1 MTRRD
6 TMKTAIVI
14 LGAILVLSALSMAQA
29 PTLNALPNTIFVG
42 ADGKFETAPDTA
54 LIQFNISAQ
63 ADSAKDA
70 YDQASKQ
77 AEATRQ
83 VLRANGI
90 DPKSAEIGFF
100 SVTPQYDWKNPKHK
114 VIGYQVTTSV
124 SLKLKDFSKIAPIT
138 QQLADASVG
147 ESQSLSYTLDSTEEA
162 KSKAVADAYR
172 RARASAQ
179 SLANASGRT
188 LGELS
193 YASVDTF
200 ENIHMPAPMHR
211 MAATMAV
218 QGPTPTEEF
227 SPQNVTITAHV
238 NAMFELK

>member
-1 MTRRD
+1 
-6 TMKTAIVI
+6 MKTLIVQI
-14 LGAILVLSALSMAQA
+14 CALLALSALSAAQS
-29 PTLNALPNTIFVG
+29 PALSAIPNTVFVG

-63 ADSAKDA
+63 ANTAKDA
-70 YDQASKQ
+70 YDQAAKQ

-100 SVTPQYDWKNPKHK
+100 SVNPQYDWKNPQHK

-124 SLKLKDFSKIAPIT
+124 SLKLKDFSKIGPVT
-138 QQLADASVG
+138 QQLADASLG
-147 ESQSLSYTLDSTEEA
+147 GSQSLSYTLDSTDEA

-179 SLANASGRT
+179 SLATASGRT

-193 YASVDTF
+193 YASVDTS
-200 ENIHMPAPMHR
+200 ENIRVMAPIARRAMAPMAI
-211 MAATMAV
+211 AA
-218 QGPTPTEEF
+218 QGPAPTEEF
-227 SPQNVTITAHV
+227 SPQNVTVTAHV
-238 NAMFELK
+238 NAMFILK

>member
-1 MTRRD
+1 
-6 TMKTAIVI
+6 MKTLIVQI
-14 LGAILVLSALSMAQA
+14 CALLALSALSAAQS
-29 PTLNALPNTIFVG
+29 PALSAIPNTVFVG

-63 ADSAKDA
+63 ANTAKDA
-70 YDQASKQ
+70 YDQAAKQ

-100 SVTPQYDWKNPKHK
+100 SVNPQYDWKNPQHK

-124 SLKLKDFSKIAPIT
+124 SLKLKDFSKIGPVT
-138 QQLADASVG
+138 QQLADASLG
-147 ESQSLSYTLDSTEEA
+147 GSQSLSYTLDSTDEA

-179 SLANASGRT
+179 SLATASGRT

-193 YASVDTF
+193 YASVDTS
-200 ENIHMPAPMHR
+200 ENIRVMAPIARRAMAPMAI
-211 MAATMAV
+211 AA
-218 QGPTPTEEF
+218 QGPAPTEEF
-227 SPQNVTITAHV
+227 SPQNVTVTAHV
-238 NAMFELK
+238 NAMFVLK

>member
-1 MTRRD
+1 
-6 TMKTAIVI
+6 MKTLIAAVC
-14 LGAILVLSALSMAQA
+14 AVLVLSALLSAQS

-63 ADSAKDA
+63 ANTAKDA
-70 YDQASKQ
+70 YDQAAKQ

-100 SVTPQYDWKNPKHK
+100 SVNPQYDWKNATHK
-114 VIGYQVTTSV
+114 IIGYQVTTSV
-124 SLKLKDFSKIAPIT
+124 SLKLKDFTKIGPIT
-138 QQLADASVG
+138 QQLADANVSG
-147 ESQSLSYTLDSTEEA
+147 SQSLSYTLDSTEEA

-179 SLANASGRT
+179 SLANASGRV

-193 YASVDTF
+193 YASVDVS
-200 ENIHMPAPMHR
+200 ENIRVLAPMAR
-211 MAATMAV
+211 RATPMAMAA
-218 QGPTPTEEF
+218 PTPAPTEEF
-227 SPQNVTITAHV
+227 SPQNVTVTAHV
-238 NAMFELK
+238 NAMFVLK

>member
-1 MTRRD
+1 MTQ
-6 TMKTAIVI
+6 T
-14 LGAILVLSALSMAQA
+14 
-29 PTLNALPNTIFVG
+29 PTLNALPNTVYVG
-42 ADGKFETAPDTA
+42 ADGKFETTPDTA

-63 ADSAKDA
+63 AGSAKDA
-70 YDQASKQ
+70 YEQAGKQ

-90 DPKSAEIGFF
+90 DPKTAEIGFF
-100 SVTPQYDWKNPKHK
+100 AVNPQYDWKDTKHRI
-114 VIGYQVTTSV
+114 VGYQVTTSV
-124 SLKLKDFSKIAPIT
+124 SLKLKDFSKIGPVT

-200 ENIHMPAPMHR
+200 ENNRVRSPIPRLAMS
-211 MAATMAV
+211 AAMKPQAA
-218 QGPTPTEEF
+218 PTEEF
-227 SPQNVTITAHV
+227 SPQNVTVTAHV
-238 NAMFELK
+238 NALFVLK

>member
-1 MTRRD
+1 
-6 TMKTAIVI
+6 MKTAVRA
-14 LGAILVLSALSMAQA
+14 LCGVLVLSAYAMAQS
-29 PTLNALPNTIFVG
+29 PALSPQPNTIFVG

-63 ADSAKDA
+63 ADNAKDA
-70 YDQASKQ
+70 YDQAAKQ

-83 VLRANGI
+83 VLRTNGI

-100 SVTPQYDWKNPKHK
+100 SVNPQYDWKNPKHK

-124 SLKLKDFSKIAPIT
+124 SLKLKDFSKIGPVT
-138 QQLADASVG
+138 QQLADASVND
-147 ESQSLSYTLDSTEEA
+147 SQSLSYTLDSTEDA

-179 SLANASGRT
+179 ALATASGRG

-200 ENIHMPAPMHR
+200 ENIRVVAPMTHR
-211 MAATMAV
+211 AMPMAMKADMAA
-218 QGPTPTEEF
+218 PTEEF

-238 NAMFELK
+238 NAMFVLK

>member
-1 MTRRD
+1 
-6 TMKTAIVI
+6 MKTIFAGVCAVFI
-14 LGAILVLSALSMAQA
+14 LSALSIGQT
-29 PTLNALPNTIFVG
+29 PTLNALPNTIYVG
-42 ADGKFETAPDTA
+42 ADGKFETAPDIA

-63 ADSAKDA
+63 ADNAKDA
-70 YDQASKQ
+70 YDQAAKQ
-77 AEATRQ
+77 AEGTRQ

-100 SVTPQYDWKNPKHK
+100 SVNPQYDWKNPKHK
-114 VIGYQVTTSV
+114 VIGYQVTSSV
-124 SLKLKDFSKIAPIT
+124 SLKLKDFSKIGPVT
-138 QQLADASVG
+138 QQLADASVS

-162 KSKAVADAYR
+162 KGKAVADAYR

-188 LGELS
+188 LGELT

-200 ENIHMPAPMHR
+200 ENIRVVAPMR
-211 MAATMAV
+211 GRAMPMAMAATPA
-218 QGPTPTEEF
+218 PTEEF
-227 SPQNVTITAHV
+227 SPQNVNVTAHV

>member
-1 MTRRD
+1 
-6 TMKTAIVI
+6 MKTLIATVC
-14 LGAILVLSALSMAQA
+14 AVLVLSALSSAQS

-63 ADSAKDA
+63 ANTAKDA
-70 YDQASKQ
+70 YDQAAKQ

-100 SVTPQYDWKNPKHK
+100 SVNPQYDWKNSAHK
-114 VIGYQVTTSV
+114 LIGYQVTTSV
-124 SLKLKDFSKIAPIT
+124 SLKLKDFTKIGPIT
-138 QQLADASVG
+138 QQLADANVG
-147 ESQSLSYTLDSTEEA
+147 GSQSLSYTLDSTEEA
-162 KSKAVADAYR
+162 KTKAVADAYR

-179 SLANASGRT
+179 SLANASGRV

-193 YASVDTF
+193 YASVDVS
-200 ENIHMPAPMHR
+200 ENIRVLAPMAHR
-211 MAATMAV
+211 AMNMAMAA
-218 QGPTPTEEF
+218 PTPAPTEEF
-227 SPQNVTITAHV
+227 SPQNVTVTAHV
-238 NAMFELK
+238 NAMFVLK

>member
-1 MTRRD
+1 
-6 TMKTAIVI
+6 MKTAAISICLCVSVVI
-14 LGAILVLSALSMAQA
+14 ATSALSRAQSSAFSAA
-29 PTLNALPNTIFVG
+29 PSTVVVG

-54 LIQFNISAQ
+54 LIQFNISTQ
-63 ADSAKDA
+63 ADTAKDA

-100 SVTPQYDWKNPKHK
+100 SVNPEYDWKNVKHK

-124 SLKLKDFSKIAPIT
+124 SLKLKDFSKIGPMT

-162 KSKAVADAYR
+162 KSKAVADAYK

-179 SLANASGRT
+179 ALATASGRT
-188 LGELS
+188 LGQLS

-200 ENIHMPAPMHR
+200 ENIRVAPMPR
-211 MAATMAV
+211 LA
-218 QGPTPTEEF
+218 
-227 SPQNVTITAHV
+227 
-238 NAMFELK
+238 